1 MAETAQSTAA
11 LTILGIMAIV
21 LLAGILLYVAMAAAR
36 RGKVPPQLLQDHLA
50 QSGRTD
56 NGLAHA
62 EALSARHAG
71 ERLTEDDMQAAA
83 LGPRG
88 EPGKPSPAKM
98 TPQRAKKTPR
108 HLEPGHTS

>member
-1 MAETAQSTAA
+1 LTEAVQSSAA
-11 LTILGIMAIV
+11 LTILGIIAIM
-21 LLAGILLYVAMAAAR
+21 LLGGISLYAVMTAGRHRKA
-36 RGKVPPQLLQDHLA
+36 PPALLQDQSVHRADDGLTHA
-50 QSGRTD
+50 Q
-56 NGLAHA
+56 
-62 EALSARHAG
+62 ALSAKHTS
-71 ERLTEDDMQAAA
+71 ERLTEDDMQALA